1 MKITHRITQTGW
13 QWVLGWKRGKVGGQ
27 AEVEA
32 SSQKEDKAS
41 RATKLCKKSGNKT
54 AEQPGQSKSGWC
66 PGKRGGKAG
75 GKAGCPRPKP
85 HKLSKRRQ
93 CESEREREV
102 GSTWPLEATRRQS
115 WRRPRQG
122 KPKTANE
129 HATTKQVE
137 AQDAYTAR
145 NGGCNPFCD
154 CRHFRR
160 IPEAFRL
167 EKVTSPRQEIN
178 FNCFE

>member
-1 MKITHRITQTGW
+1 
-13 QWVLGWKRGKVGGQ
+13 LGWKRGKVGGQ

-102 GSTWPLEATRRQS
+102 GST
-115 WRRPRQG
+115 
-122 KPKTANE
+122 
-129 HATTKQVE
+129 
-137 AQDAYTAR
+137 
-145 NGGCNPFCD
+145 
-154 CRHFRR
+154 
-160 IPEAFRL
+160 
-167 EKVTSPRQEIN
+167 
-178 FNCFE
+178 